1 LEKFER
7 CMHNSRVFRSL
18 GIKEATEVLKRSG
31 PKAINASKA
40 TNAAREDSGSLYQ
53 PEDGEDVE
61 QGVLDMQDLVPE
73 VNKSSTQSACTST
86 GGSRTSKRVM
96 AVALQ
101 EQDLPPR
108 ITRQRTRE
116 LDSTPKDTTLEPQ
129 DDSTA
134 DGLMTANANT
144 ETNNQN
150 ELTTEGK

>member
-1 LEKFER
+1 
-7 CMHNSRVFRSL
+7 
-18 GIKEATEVLKRSG
+18 
-31 PKAINASKA
+31 
-40 TNAAREDSGSLYQ
+40 
-53 PEDGEDVE
+53 
-61 QGVLDMQDLVPE
+61 
-73 VNKSSTQSACTST
+73 
-86 GGSRTSKRVM
+86 M

-101 EQDLPPR
+101 EKDLPPR

-134 DGLMTANANT
+134 DGLMAANANT